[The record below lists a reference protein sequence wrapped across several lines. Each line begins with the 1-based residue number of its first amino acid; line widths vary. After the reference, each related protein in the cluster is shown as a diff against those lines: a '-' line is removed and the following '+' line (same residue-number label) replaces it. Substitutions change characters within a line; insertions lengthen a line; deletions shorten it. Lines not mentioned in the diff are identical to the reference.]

1 MSATVF
7 DSAQATAIP
16 NSGSGYFFKTNE
28 QAEDYVSHWETS
40 ELLRKLG
47 FEYNATF
54 KVFRC
59 AKCQFKRA
67 PFTYENNHCTKFENI
82 VKHTTGRCHRV
93 KHTEAES
100 DILEQIKAIHPPHL
114 DENPRI
120 PMFSDRSLLPAVPGL
135 AMYDGY
141 YCPTCP
147 YGTKGMV
154 MMKNIGRYTI
164 EQKIMRTRSLNA
176 NYNPSILMEKRRYT
190 LLFPTRRRVPIPTYI
205 HYQVL
210 LQPKEQ
216 SPLLMAFSWDMV
228 FHYQKDIQLLYSLV
242 STPRSHEPIYFKR
255 TLYPVI
261 REYFNN
267 VNNNLAGYTDAYL
280 LKRLCFEG
288 ERVTKDESKT
298 LRSLKKEAT
307 LNNYATIFFRLVLFL
322 IRTVQHRPAIYPL
335 PLQEQQAE
343 WIRRIDVMCQTDGD
357 TEALSEYLHKLAYSL
372 LESQG
377 ASFVRDPWRYA
388 LYHFLVL
395 LCLQEDGAFERC
407 HLISPKL
414 ARIQWVFRAVVWTEI
429 KKTVGRE
436 ELDEMEYE
444 KQGPFGQ
451 ILFVRDKVTAIAYS
465 ERLRRNARWED
476 ARHHTLVI
484 DDKHIHLPTMKNAI
498 HNLLDCLHSELEEEI
513 LMGFDLKLFPIP
525 GNQEKV
531 YEGEKQ
537 CVRSEERFYVSG
549 HVFLVTRY
557 DKSQA
562 ITEKEKWVARM
573 LPIELGNIMV
583 LYLGWPRHP
592 RDISMGSQW
601 KKNSRERVFVYLFN
615 TLALELEHSFY
626 PQVWRHAIAAITEEF
641 NVILLDDDQ
650 EEKTQ
655 EDDENELVNFS
666 HEQSGH
672 SAAMARAFYA
682 RMDEQ
687 ASKTTSDIFLSF
699 GQCSQ
704 KYQRIWGIEDPPV
717 GQGKMNE
724 EDEEW
729 EKHVQRLKVNEAR
742 SNNEEFLGL
751 HLKIDQLEKTVE
763 DVKMLL
769 TERQSDRLKNS
780 ALDRIRGRSRAD
792 GEGDGELNEGMNEG
806 MDEELALAYSKV
818 ERPRI
823 ASPESQSAD
832 GPEQIQD
839 VKEALFVVFGEQA
852 RWKNRFQ
859 EKAARMISTTKEN
872 CFIVGPTTVGKTLTW
887 ALPALLESNGFTV
900 VIVPLVALKE
910 EYLAKLKTYSIAV
923 SEWTGPIMQGPQRA
937 IVLVSVEEAGT
948 FEFVRW
954 LGLYKDRCKRIV
966 MEEAHIILTSASY
979 RWSMHRL
986 KLLAGLEIPK
996 VLVSA
1001 TIPPHLVETM
1011 LKQLWLEEAMVLR
1024 TATTMRNFM

>member
-1 MSATVF
+1 
-7 DSAQATAIP
+7 
-16 NSGSGYFFKTNE
+16 
-28 QAEDYVSHWETS
+28 
-40 ELLRKLG
+40 
-47 FEYNATF
+47 
-54 KVFRC
+54 
-59 AKCQFKRA
+59 
-67 PFTYENNHCTKFENI
+67 
-82 VKHTTGRCHRV
+82 
-93 KHTEAES
+93 
-100 DILEQIKAIHPPHL
+100 
-114 DENPRI
+114 
-120 PMFSDRSLLPAVPGL
+120 
-135 AMYDGY
+135 
-141 YCPTCP
+141 
-147 YGTKGMV
+147 
-154 MMKNIGRYTI
+154 
-164 EQKIMRTRSLNA
+164 
-176 NYNPSILMEKRRYT
+176 
-190 LLFPTRRRVPIPTYI
+190 
-205 HYQVL
+205 
-210 LQPKEQ
+210 
-216 SPLLMAFSWDMV
+216 
-228 FHYQKDIQLLYSLV
+228 
-242 STPRSHEPIYFKR
+242 
-255 TLYPVI
+255 
-261 REYFNN
+261 
-267 VNNNLAGYTDAYL
+267 
-280 LKRLCFEG
+280 
-288 ERVTKDESKT
+288 
-298 LRSLKKEAT
+298 
-307 LNNYATIFFRLVLFL
+307 
-322 IRTVQHRPAIYPL
+322 
-335 PLQEQQAE
+335 
-343 WIRRIDVMCQTDGD
+343 
-357 TEALSEYLHKLAYSL
+357 
-372 LESQG
+372 
-377 ASFVRDPWRYA
+377 
-388 LYHFLVL
+388 
-395 LCLQEDGAFERC
+395 
-407 HLISPKL
+407 
-414 ARIQWVFRAVVWTEI
+414 
-429 KKTVGRE
+429 
-436 ELDEMEYE
+436 
-444 KQGPFGQ
+444 
-451 ILFVRDKVTAIAYS
+451 
-465 ERLRRNARWED
+465 
-476 ARHHTLVI
+476 
-484 DDKHIHLPTMKNAI
+484 
-498 HNLLDCLHSELEEEI
+498 
-513 LMGFDLKLFPIP
+513 
-525 GNQEKV
+525 
-531 YEGEKQ
+531 
-537 CVRSEERFYVSG
+537 
-549 HVFLVTRY
+549 
-557 DKSQA
+557 
-562 ITEKEKWVARM
+562 
-573 LPIELGNIMV
+573 
-583 LYLGWPRHP
+583 
-592 RDISMGSQW
+592 
-601 KKNSRERVFVYLFN
+601 
-615 TLALELEHSFY
+615 
-626 PQVWRHAIAAITEEF
+626 
-641 NVILLDDDQ
+641 
-650 EEKTQ
+650 
-655 EDDENELVNFS
+655 
-666 HEQSGH
+666 
-672 SAAMARAFYA
+672 MARAFYA

-1024 TATTMRNFM
+1024 TATTMRNFIYFMQHRKAKSQAIVFCQRKVETKIVVKELEKLNMTATGFTSTSNNLGEVQNDFGEVDKNNIWFLACTNGLGAGVNFPNVDMVFFLGPPQDFLDFAQCSGRAGRRGQVSRIVLINIGRPFRTEHDKAGKKAYEEWVSQGEKMCLRKVLDEYLDGESDYCSQIWGAEWCEFCVEMQLPMSGDGRKGEDRTTKKIVKHLGEDEWEGVRYEQLSLGQKYVYRLGVGGRKEECRVVMAECVRRSMNTWWRMMRVLKGMCEKFMIEGGGKNDGRERGVYCGYCFGLKKLERHGSEECEEFRMMEREDEKSERGEVREIREGLRGNKVGVCENCWLPAYFRDEKKFHDGEGINACKYFEPVPFVPRFWTGVMKDREGRWRNEIGIVCEGEEMVRMEGRRGERGLLVKLFEEKGILKTAVGWKVMIECGYRLGLVEKKEWMKLREGWGYERWLY

>member
-154 MMKNIGRYTI
+154 MMKKHW
-164 EQKIMRTRSLNA
+164 KIHHRAEDYANEVVECKLQSFYPYGKTQVYFAVSNQATSSNPNLHSLSSLVTA
-176 NYNPSILMEKRRYT
+176 QVWSMPSSSLERQLGQVSDRR
-190 LLFPTRRRVPIPTYI
+190 
-205 HYQVL
+205 
-210 LQPKEQ
+210 EQ

-444 KQGPFGQ
+444 KLCNDKLQVLWRNRQGPFGQ

-531 YEGEKQ
+531 YDDINNTAFTYNFLTDERNKKWFKNSKHQLIQQVFKSEQLSNKFVDSVQGSIVHYNQAELRRWLEKAA
-537 CVRSEERFYVSG
+537 S
-549 HVFLVTRY
+549 FLRLLMTLCHILYGGVPRRPELVAGR
-557 DKSQA
+557 A
-562 ITEKEKWVARM
+562 IQETYLWVANGKRI
-573 LPIELGNIMV
+573 LENEFSSI
-583 LYLGWPRHP
+583 
-592 RDISMGSQW
+592 
-601 KKNSRERVFVYLFN
+601 FFN

-650 EEKTQ
+650 EEK
-655 EDDENELVNFS
+655 N
-666 HEQSGH
+666 
-672 SAAMARAFYA
+672 A
-682 RMDEQ
+682 
-687 ASKTTSDIFLSF
+687 
-699 GQCSQ
+699 
-704 KYQRIWGIEDPPV
+704 
-717 GQGKMNE
+717 
-724 EDEEW
+724 
-729 EKHVQRLKVNEAR
+729 
-742 SNNEEFLGL
+742 
-751 HLKIDQLEKTVE
+751 
-763 DVKMLL
+763 
-769 TERQSDRLKNS
+769 
-780 ALDRIRGRSRAD
+780 RGR
-792 GEGDGELNEGMNEG
+792 
-806 MDEELALAYSKV
+806 
-818 ERPRI
+818 
-823 ASPESQSAD
+823 
-832 GPEQIQD
+832 
-839 VKEALFVVFGEQA
+839 
-852 RWKNRFQ
+852 
-859 EKAARMISTTKEN
+859 
-872 CFIVGPTTVGKTLTW
+872 
-887 ALPALLESNGFTV
+887 
-900 VIVPLVALKE
+900 
-910 EYLAKLKTYSIAV
+910 
-923 SEWTGPIMQGPQRA
+923 
-937 IVLVSVEEAGT
+937 
-948 FEFVRW
+948 
-954 LGLYKDRCKRIV
+954 
-966 MEEAHIILTSASY
+966 
-979 RWSMHRL
+979 
-986 KLLAGLEIPK
+986 
-996 VLVSA
+996 
-1001 TIPPHLVETM
+1001 
-1011 LKQLWLEEAMVLR
+1011 
-1024 TATTMRNFM
+1024 